1 MSEQL
6 CPACAGRSDDGLICN
21 GCTSALRKNIRAIPA
36 LMRELDTT
44 LTRQSQTGTGNGGKN
59 STRPLPFDAHAS
71 ELADEVKNFLV
82 AWVRTFELGDWP
94 EDGIASICG
103 WFLARDQRI
112 RGHEEGAFFVDEV
125 ADVVR
130 RIRRAIDLRPEM
142 VYLGVC
148 GNLIDVFHEESGDIT
163 PELCNH
169 QMYARKR
176 DEAHD
181 CPGEPGVH
189 CGAIYNVKDR
199 QEYLRELARDQSA
212 TIGTCAQVLALFG
225 MPVKAGTIDSWTRPR
240 TRTDHNGDVH
250 VMHPPR
256 LWRTGVNE
264 GGANVYRVGDIED
277 IVKETMAR
285 KSARQTA

>member
-21 GCTSALRKNIRAIPA
+21 GCTQAYRKHLRSIPA
-36 LMRELDTT
+36 LMRELETT

-71 ELADEVKNFLV
+71 EIAGEVKTCLV
-82 AWVRTFELGDWP
+82 NWVRTFMLGDEWP
-94 EDGIASICG
+94 EDGVASICG
-103 WFLARDQRI
+103 WFLAREQRI
-112 RGHEEGAFFVDEV
+112 RGHEEGLYFVDEI

-130 RIRRAIDLRPEM
+130 RVRRAIDLRPEM

-148 GNLIDVFHEESGDIT
+148 ENSVDVDDEGNTD
-163 PELCNH
+163 LCRH

-181 CPGEPGVH
+181 CPGEPGYH
-189 CGAIYNVKDR
+189 CGAIYNVKER

-264 GGANVYRVGDIED
+264 VGANVYRVGDIED

-285 KSARQTA
+285 KARQSA